1 MSNMS
6 ERATG
11 DVEESFQTNDFSS
24 YWNAEQTERISCP
37 FIWAEWQSC
46 IYSQIQ
52 SPRLNVVSSW
62 FILISVPF
70 KTQERKP
77 WATSSSNIPHCPS
90 EGFTVTGHVLHF
102 TSSLPAALYVFS
114 DKAGVNR
121 GTVVISS
128 DNNSCS
134 FFIPIKHRQHKN
146 CVC

>member
-1 MSNMS
+1 MSRNPFRQMIS
-6 ERATG
+6 VHIEMLSKQRGLAAL
-11 DVEESFQTNDFSS
+11 SFELSDKAAFIHRFSLQGS
-24 YWNAEQTERISCP
+24 ML
-37 FIWAEWQSC
+37 
-46 IYSQIQ
+46 
-52 SPRLNVVSSW
+52 SPCKDLYSW
-62 FILISVPF
+62 FILIPVPF

-114 DKAGVNR
+114 DKAGVNG